1 MSWIY
6 WYPLLACIDLTVL
19 LVNSLCNEYYGSLLM
34 SFQVAPINRLV
45 YQVLSAE
52 MQELCYMLGKHK
64 NSMFLT
70 QRITRVHVCFVLFSF
85 FVCVQLLSASKV
97 TLRLTVVRRWL
108 CQMFLFWWEGR
119 MKKQLSVQIR
129 GKKGENLRF
138 YFL

>member
-1 MSWIY
+1 
-6 WYPLLACIDLTVL
+6 
-19 LVNSLCNEYYGSLLM
+19 M

-108 CQMFLFWWEGR
+108 CQMFLF
-119 MKKQLSVQIR
+119 
-129 GKKGENLRF
+129 
-138 YFL
+138 